1 MAGGRVVRRTYGV
14 SSALS
19 TASERYFAD
28 CREVAATGRAAA
40 RTLTSDT
47 EIKPATPGIRTFTPH
62 QQDHNQ
68 VNGESVP
75 NITGFMVVN
84 II

>member
-19 TASERYFAD
+19 TASERYFAGL
-28 CREVAATGRAAA
+28 REVRETGQSAA
-40 RTLTSDT
+40 RTNSSDT